1 MAKAACIVSSG
12 IAPGAALEG
21 LLSRENITLAAVDLL
36 CGEHKN
42 KEERKYEVVLVA
54 SSSQQSRETLA
65 SAARSLVPGGRLYVF
80 EEASVSGNRFEA
92 LQRDLLLSGF
102 TEAKQLSDE
111 GSSQPLWV
119 GILEPLEAL
128 TSHGRRV
135 TRVPP
140 PVVRY
145 TCSKARMLQ
154 ADVQCCILVVD
165 GCAYTLVSV

>member
-21 LLSRENITLAAVDLL
+21 LLSHENITLAAVDLV

-42 KEERKYEVVLVA
+42 KEERKYEAVLVA
-54 SSSQQSRETLA
+54 SSSQQSREALA

-80 EEASVSGNRFEA
+80 EETSVSGNRFEA

-102 TEAKQLSDE
+102 TDAKQLSDG

-119 GILEPLEAL
+119 GN
-128 TSHGRRV
+128 
-135 TRVPP
+135 
-140 PVVRY
+140 
-145 TCSKARMLQ
+145 
-154 ADVQCCILVVD
+154 QCL
-165 GCAYTLVSV
+165 GFLWGAY